1 MAQKP
6 MLRAEV
12 YARAL
17 RASQNVKGA
26 EYVQALAL
34 VNGLSTTMPSV
45 ALLLSKA
52 AVGKQV
58 P

>member
-17 RASQNVKGA
+17 RESQNVKGA

-34 VNGLSTTMPSV
+34 VNGFSTTMPSV

>member
-17 RASQNVKGA
+17 RASQNVKRA
-26 EYVQALAL
+26 EKWADVVIKLFFQDHPRETKAFKGKL
-34 VNGLSTTMPSV
+34 VREF
-45 ALLLSKA
+45 
-52 AVGKQV
+52 
-58 P
+58 